1 MKFSQCGGSLK
12 GKGKG
17 VLAARETPK
26 PPFRSLSNACH
37 AGYVKYAFSRRSSAV
52 TGKKCTKKSV
62 LRVQSC
68 WFAYC
73 KCFIKPGGL
82 VYFISFW
89 GGWGLIETG
98 GLFEREGLF
107 NLEKTVVSVLHKELE
122 CKVEKLKYRKLDV
135 MQPRIKNKSNLPLG
149 K

>member
-26 PPFRSLSNACH
+26 PHFRSLSNACH

-62 LRVQSC
+62 LRVQRVVD
-68 WFAYC
+68 
-73 KCFIKPGGL
+73 L
-82 VYFISFW
+82 
-89 GGWGLIETG
+89 L
-98 GLFEREGLF
+98 
-107 NLEKTVVSVLHKELE
+107 TVTVL
-122 CKVEKLKYRKLDV
+122 
-135 MQPRIKNKSNLPLG
+135 
-149 K
+149 